1 MFAAPMLTLTLLPLQ
16 ILFALR
22 GGPGDA
28 PADWVRALPPA
39 GVSVYPDRHEIVIEL
54 APVDVPAPAGMMPHE
69 DMAGMDMSEHS
80 AHNPVYPPV
89 MGVDLPL
96 TGWMSGFRI
105 ELVDSAGRPVP
116 SELLHHY
123 NLIDPNH
130 RELFLPISR
139 RVLAAGSETGAIRMA
154 RWLFGARIVKGDRL
168 VASAM
173 LHNPTMQGYAGV
185 RTRLILTYTDD
196 GHWYPLL
203 RAYPWQFD
211 VAFPVGDKSFAL
223 PPGRSEKFYEG
234 SPAVPGKIVGIGGH
248 VHDHAV
254 ALELR
259 DLTSGE
265 LIWRAVPRTDS
276 AGHVVGMP
284 IKKFIGLTG
293 VGVAIAPD
301 HRYRVTVFYDNPGS
315 VTLPDGGMGVV
326 AGLFRPAPGVS
337 WPVAETGDSL
347 YVRDLRHALRLG
359 DPDVAQVSLRSG
371 ARVEHAHH

>member
-1 MFAAPMLTLTLLPLQ
+1 MSIFVFLPLHLLLWQ
-16 ILFALR
+16 TADS
-22 GGPGDA
+22 PG
-28 PADWVRALPPA
+28 DWVRALPPA
-39 GVSVYPDRHEIVIEL
+39 AIAVYPDRHELTIEL
-54 APVDVPAPAGMMPHE
+54 APVDLPAGMHHE
-69 DMAGMDMSEHS
+69 AMADMAMPGMDMNEHH

-89 MGVDLPL
+89 MGVDLPI

-116 SELLHHY
+116 GELLHHY

-139 RVLAAGSETGAIRMA
+139 RVLAAGSETGAVHMT
-154 RWLFGARIVKGDRL
+154 RWLLGAPFVRGDRL

-173 LHNPTMQGYAGV
+173 LHNPTMQSYRGV

-211 VAFPVGDKSFAL
+211 VAFPVGDKSFDL

-234 SPAVPGKIVGIGGH
+234 SPAVAGKIVGIGGH
-248 VHDHAV
+248 VHDHATS
-254 ALELR
+254 LELR
-259 DLTSGE
+259 DLTTGD
-265 LIWRAVPRTDS
+265 LIWRAAPITDS

-284 IKKFIGLTG
+284 MKKFIGLTG
-293 VGVAIAPD
+293 VGVRIVPD
-301 HRYRVTVFYDNPGS
+301 HRYRVTVFYDNPAG

-326 AGLFRPAPGVS
+326 AGLFRPASGVT
-337 WPVAETGDSL
+337 WPVADTGDSL

-359 DPDVAQVSLRSG
+359 DAPQVS
-371 ARVEHAHH
+371 ARLGTDVEHAHH